1 MSINTKEKV
10 IDWALQMFNDEL
22 HKTDWETEI
31 TLDLFEAMVT
41 SSLQASQL
49 EHKTDFEIDELTEI
63 FRKELEPHLQH
74 DWEQLEKVDGGVA
87 ELRRV
92 SQRTAKFKYKIE
104 KMTSLVEHGLYDY
117 IQPKH
122 NIEVGRILRK
132 IFADNIQY

>member
-10 IDWALQMFNDEL
+10 INWALQAFNEEL
-22 HKTDWETEI
+22 YETDCETKI
-31 TLDLFEAMVT
+31 TLYLFEAMVT
-41 SSLQASQL
+41 SSLQASQ
-49 EHKTDFEIDELTEI
+49 FEYRTEFDIDELTEL

-74 DWEQLEKVDGGVA
+74 DWEQLEKEDGGVA
-87 ELRRV
+87 ELRRA
-92 SQRTAKFKYKIE
+92 SQRNAKFQDNIE

-122 NIEVGRILRK
+122 NIEVSKILRK